1 MSSFVALKWF
11 AQEAA
16 KLRGRNHL
24 ISAITKALLCTASV
38 LTTATHCHQKIK
50 KKKLKINDAKL
61 D

>member
-38 LTTATHCHQKIK
+38 LTMATHCHQKIK
-50 KKKLKINDAKL
+50 KKIKN
-61 D
+61 